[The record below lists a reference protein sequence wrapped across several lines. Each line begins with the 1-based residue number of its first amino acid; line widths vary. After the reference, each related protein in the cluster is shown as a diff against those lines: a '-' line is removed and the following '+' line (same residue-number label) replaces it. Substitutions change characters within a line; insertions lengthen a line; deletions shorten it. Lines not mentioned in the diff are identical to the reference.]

1 MQSQQIRKGVLFWG
15 RCSPECHR
23 VNFCSTAGCRF
34 MCATQFI
41 GQQIRILERFLS
53 PFHVHGFFHESRVV
67 VVVRIAIKGT
77 SCSLKQYLYI
87 EKLTKENLL
96 ISFIGMQEQVETTN
110 DGLETKRTWA
120 FIFQKFDFQFCDL
133 SAEFSLSQQWVH
145 VPYRQFAQQ
154 HYYGRIITLQ
164 PQPFEAA

>member
-1 MQSQQIRKGVLFWG
+1 MCYKLLVGNRGGVWAEDSICRASRSERGCSFG
-15 RCSPECHR
+15 GGVSPECHR

-96 ISFIGMQEQVETTN
+96 ISFIGM
-110 DGLETKRTWA
+110 
-120 FIFQKFDFQFCDL
+120 
-133 SAEFSLSQQWVH
+133 
-145 VPYRQFAQQ
+145 
-154 HYYGRIITLQ
+154 
-164 PQPFEAA
+164 